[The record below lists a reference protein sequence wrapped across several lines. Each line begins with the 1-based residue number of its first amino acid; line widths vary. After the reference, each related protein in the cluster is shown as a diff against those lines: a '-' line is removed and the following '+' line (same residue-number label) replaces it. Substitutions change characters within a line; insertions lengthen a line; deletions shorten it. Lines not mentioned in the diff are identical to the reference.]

1 MKIEFYFECRGQA
14 AIEGKT
20 VDDCLRQFHAKTTAL
35 GANVLLTKLHTID
48 GVCVDG
54 SKDIGSALLK
64 AASVNAAKKRE
75 VQNG

>member
-14 AIEGKT
+14 EISGDS

-35 GANVLLTKLHTID
+35 GANVLLTKLRTID

-54 SKDIGSALLK
+54 SRDIGAALK
-64 AASVNAAKKRE
+64 KVAAVNEKR
-75 VQNG
+75 VRK

>member
-14 AIEGKT
+14 EVSGDS

-54 SKDIGSALLK
+54 SRDIYSALK
-64 AASVNAAKKRE
+64 RVTESKKRE
-75 VQNG
+75 VRK